1 MLKAVRMK
9 KKKTLNTYIPISYL
23 KKNTFTVND
32 RHLLRETQLWQ
43 VCCIL
48 TIIPS
53 TRAGYGTI
61 NYMGLV
67 SDNHLIPSK
76 CEWND

>member
-9 KKKTLNTYIPISYL
+9 KKYFEYIHTYQLSL
-23 KKNTFTVND
+23 KNTFTVND
-32 RHLLRETQLWQ
+32 RHVYRETQLWQ